1 MELLLNILFVLFFKI
16 FGIPAP
22 LSGEL
27 PGSRGLIVENHAEQA
42 EILEVSLRKCYCGLS
57 QEDLNPCKCWGN
69 FSHEDQPAVQGDPRI
84 ILNYFLSYTSDE
96 FGFQEKKGNTILR
109 LPSPTYLAQ
118 ILESLE
124 LDSYFQF
131 MPTHELLGP
140 DLYLQLI
147 SEGRIPISFI
157 ANEGIALL
165 SYQNYFH
172 DMFHHLFIWIYIPKK
187 LKDLICSRAKT
198 IVEFSKS
205 IEQTLQTEELQL
217 FWKLIIFR
225 VGMRFDNATG
235 TLNNKLF
242 DLEKLQQRA
251 FRASRVE
258 EFNFIRSSQNIT
270 QIGVLLEAAINFG
283 RLFSRDDKEVF
294 AQTILD
300 ENEFLYQ
307 LFHDLVNSTAEL
319 LHGKDSNLK
328 GAIHSQPEFDG
339 LFDLNDRELR
349 AIREHLLEEIMALT
363 RYNPAQGGHLTN
375 LISFDEFMKGISK
388 QMNNLYGKTKSM
400 KHRF

>member
-1 MELLLNILFVLFFKI
+1 MQIEVVKSKI
-16 FGIPAP
+16 HRVTVTGA
-22 LSGEL
+22 
-27 PGSRGLIVENHAEQA
+27 
-42 EILEVSLRKCYCGLS
+42 
-57 QEDLNPCKCWGN
+57 DLNYIGSITIDEALMEASNIIEGEKVAIVNIINGERLETNAIKGN
-69 FSHEDQPAVQGDPRI
+69 RNFGEI
-84 ILNYFLSYTSDE
+84 TLNVLPVRK
-96 FGFQEKKGNTILR
+96 EKKGNTILR